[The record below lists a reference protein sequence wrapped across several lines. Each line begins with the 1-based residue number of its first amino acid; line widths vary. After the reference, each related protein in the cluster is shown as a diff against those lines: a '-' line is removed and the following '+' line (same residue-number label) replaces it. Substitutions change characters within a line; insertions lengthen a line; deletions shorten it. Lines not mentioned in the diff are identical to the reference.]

1 MSEDE
6 PTDLDWVQLRKDMG
20 ERVRVETTKE
30 KFYRKFAEN
39 PFVPIGCLATAGAL
53 SYGLWSFRTGR
64 RKMSQN
70 MMRLRIVAQ
79 GFTITALV
87 VGVMMT
93 SAKGLAK

>member
-39 PFVPIGCLATAGAL
+39 PFVPIG
-53 SYGLWSFRTGR
+53 
-64 RKMSQN
+64 
-70 MMRLRIVAQ
+70 
-79 GFTITALV
+79 IT
-87 VGVMMT
+87 
-93 SAKGLAK
+93 